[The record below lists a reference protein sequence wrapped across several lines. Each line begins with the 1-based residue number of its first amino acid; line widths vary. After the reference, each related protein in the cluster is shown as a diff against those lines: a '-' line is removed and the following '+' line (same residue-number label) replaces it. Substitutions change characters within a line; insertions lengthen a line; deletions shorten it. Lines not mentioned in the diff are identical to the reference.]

1 MKEQVLERAQTAIED
16 VLCGQPRGA
25 ALRVL
30 SMGPEVDGDGE
41 EFLYIRLVY
50 EGGADALDSDTTI
63 GLSRRMR
70 SAFEEADVEAFPV
83 LSFVA
88 RSDLD

>member
-1 MKEQVLERAQTAIED
+1 MKEQVLERAQTTIRD
-16 VLCGQPRGA
+16 VLGEQPTGV
-25 ALRVL
+25 ALHIL
-30 SMGPEVDGDGE
+30 SVGPEVDGDGE

-50 EGGADALDSDTTI
+50 DGGPDMLDSNTTI

-70 SAFEEADVEAFPV
+70 SAFEKADVEAFPV

-88 RSDLD
+88 QSDLD

>member
-16 VLCGQPRGA
+16 VLCGQPKGA

-50 EGGADALDSDTTI
+50 DGGTDALDSDTTI

-70 SAFEEADVEAFPV
+70 SAFEEADVGAFPV